1 MARLWAGIGACLPTR
16 LFLRE
21 RFCMLGGMRLG
32 TAFFVGLIATTSL
45 LAQRADPRAL
55 ELANLREDVRLLQQ
69 TVGELSA
76 SVVQLQRDNAA
87 LSNQAE
93 SGKSAYATLAQ
104 LNDVLAQLKQTTDAA
119 LAEQKRDILQT
130 VAQQISKL
138 AKETNAAVAA
148 VAKGQA
154 TRPAI
159 STQFNDDFPK
169 EGVTHT
175 VQTGETLSIIA
186 KKYGVPMKTIQ
197 NANRIADPTK
207 LLVGQ
212 SLFIPGAS
220 GPLMPAPQV
229 RP

>member
-1 MARLWAGIGACLPTR
+1 
-16 LFLRE
+16 
-21 RFCMLGGMRLG
+21 
-32 TAFFVGLIATTSL
+32 VGLIATTSL

-69 TVGELSA
+69 TVGELHA
-76 SVVQLQRDNAA
+76 SVEQLQRDNAA
-87 LSNQAE
+87 LSSQAE
-93 SGKSAYATLAQ
+93 SGKAAFATLAQ
-104 LNDVLAQLKQTTDAA
+104 VHDAIAQLRQTTDAA
-119 LAEQKRDILQT
+119 LADQKRDVLQT

-154 TRPAI
+154 ARPTI
-159 STQFNDDFPK
+159 STQFTDDFPK

-186 KKYGVPMKTIQ
+186 KKYGVPLKTIQ

-207 LLVGQ
+207 ILVGQ

-229 RP
+229 RPTN

>member
-1 MARLWAGIGACLPTR
+1 
-16 LFLRE
+16 
-21 RFCMLGGMRLG
+21 MRLG

-69 TVGELSA
+69 TVGELRA
-76 SVVQLQRDNAA
+76 SVEQLQRDNAA
-87 LSNQAE
+87 LTSQAE
-93 SGKSAYATLAQ
+93 SGKSAFATLAQ
-104 LNDVLAQLKQTTDAA
+104 VHDAIAQLKQATDAA
-119 LAEQKRDILQT
+119 LADQKRDVLQT

-154 TRPAI
+154 ARPTI

-207 LLVGQ
+207 ILVGQ

-229 RP
+229 RPTN

>member
-1 MARLWAGIGACLPTR
+1 
-16 LFLRE
+16 
-21 RFCMLGGMRLG
+21 MLSQMRLG
-32 TAFFVGLIATTSL
+32 TVFLVGLIATTSL
-45 LAQRADPRAL
+45 LAQRVDPRAL

-69 TVGELSA
+69 TVAELRA
-76 SVVQLQRDNAA
+76 SMEQVQRDNTA
-87 LSNQAE
+87 LSSQAE

-104 LNDVLAQLKQTTDAA
+104 LNEALAQLRQTTDAA
-119 LAEQKRDILQT
+119 LAEQKRDVLQA
-130 VAQQISKL
+130 VALQIAKL

-159 STQFNDDFPK
+159 STEFSDDFSK

-207 LLVGQ
+207 LFVGQ
-212 SLFIPGAS
+212 SLFIPGSS

-229 RP
+229 RPQN

>member
-1 MARLWAGIGACLPTR
+1 
-16 LFLRE
+16 
-21 RFCMLGGMRLG
+21 MRLG
-32 TAFFVGLIATTSL
+32 TAFFLGLLATTSL
-45 LAQRADPRAL
+45 LAQRVDPRAL

-69 TVGELSA
+69 TVGELNA
-76 SVVQLQRDNAA
+76 SVIQLQHDTAA
-87 LSNQAE
+87 LSSQAE
-93 SGKSAYATLAQ
+93 SGKFAYVTLVQ
-104 LNDVLAQLKQTTDAA
+104 LNEALAQLKQATDAT
-119 LAEQKRDILQT
+119 LAEQKRETLQA

-154 TRPAI
+154 SRPTI
-159 STQFNDDFPK
+159 STQFTDDFPK

-175 VQTGETLSIIA
+175 VQTGESLSSIA

-229 RP
+229 RPTN

>member
-1 MARLWAGIGACLPTR
+1 
-16 LFLRE
+16 
-21 RFCMLGGMRLG
+21 MLDPMRLG
-32 TAFFVGLIATTSL
+32 IAFVLGLFATSAL
-45 LAQRADPRAL
+45 FAERVDPRAI

-69 TVGELSA
+69 TVAELRA
-76 SVVQLQRDNAA
+76 SLEQVQRESAA
-87 LSNQAE
+87 LSIQAE
-93 SGKSAYATLAQ
+93 SGKPAYATLAQ
-104 LNDVLAQLKQTTDAA
+104 LNDALAQLRQTTDAA

-130 VAQQISKL
+130 VAQQIAKL

-159 STQFNDDFPK
+159 STEFNDDFPK

-175 VQTGETLSIIA
+175 VQTGETLSTIA

-207 LLVGQ
+207 LFVGQ
-212 SLFIPGAS
+212 SLFIPGSS

>member
-1 MARLWAGIGACLPTR
+1 
-16 LFLRE
+16 
-21 RFCMLGGMRLG
+21 MLGRMRLG

-69 TVGELSA
+69 TVAELRA
-76 SVVQLQRDNAA
+76 SVEQVQRDNAA
-87 LSNQAE
+87 LNSPAE

-104 LNDVLAQLKQTTDAA
+104 LNDALAQLKQSTDAE
-119 LAEQKRDILQT
+119 LAGQKRDILQT

-154 TRPAI
+154 SRATI
-159 STQFNDDFPK
+159 STQFTDDFPK

-175 VQTGETLSIIA
+175 VQAGETLSTIA

-207 LLVGQ
+207 LMVGQ
-212 SLFIPGAS
+212 SLFIPGS
-220 GPLMPAPQV
+220 TGPLMPAPQV
-229 RP
+229 QPTN

>member
-1 MARLWAGIGACLPTR
+1 MLAC
-16 LFLRE
+16 
-21 RFCMLGGMRLG
+21 MRLG
-32 TAFFVGLIATTSL
+32 TAFFLGLIATTSL

-87 LSNQAE
+87 LSSQTE
-93 SGKSAYATLAQ
+93 SGKSAYATLVQ
-104 LNDVLAQLKQTTDAA
+104 LNDAIAQLQQTTSAA

-138 AKETNAAVAA
+138 AKETNAAIAA

-154 TRPAI
+154 SRPTI
-159 STQFNDDFPK
+159 STQFTDDFPK
-169 EGVTHT
+169 DGVTHT
-175 VQTGETLSIIA
+175 VQAGETLSTIA
-186 KKYGVPMKTIQ
+186 KKYGVPVKTIQ

-207 LLVGQ
+207 IMVGQ
-212 SLFIPGAS
+212 SLFIPGS
-220 GPLMPAPQV
+220 TGPLMPAPQV
-229 RP
+229 QPTN

>member
-1 MARLWAGIGACLPTR
+1 
-16 LFLRE
+16 
-21 RFCMLGGMRLG
+21 MLGGMNLRIALF
-32 TAFFVGLIATTSL
+32 AGLLAATPL
-45 LAQRADPRAL
+45 LAQRADPRAI
-55 ELANLREDVRLLQQ
+55 EMANLREDLRLLQQ
-69 TVGELSA
+69 TVAELQA
-76 SVVQLQRDNAA
+76 SVAQLQRDNAA
-87 LSNQAE
+87 LSSQAE
-93 SGKSAYATLAQ
+93 SGRASLVTLAQ
-104 LNDVLAQLKQTTDAA
+104 LNDALAQLRQSTEAS
-119 LAEQKRDILQT
+119 LADQKRETLQT

-154 TRPAI
+154 ARPTI
-159 STQFNDDFPK
+159 TTQFNDDFPK

-175 VQTGETLSIIA
+175 VQTGETLSTIA

-207 LLVGQ
+207 ILVGQ

-229 RP
+229 RPTN